1 MRGNRDIRETH
12 ARVLDVKTRARSVL
26 FRSREGTIITALGER
41 RFVLLEM
48 LAKAGG
54 RFEVGERVD
63 VDGRIQ
69 AVLGRLDPSRMSTAA
84 TQEVPRAIQG
94 IVTSCESR
102 FVGYLNTAGLVN
114 TQAHSIGMLPG
125 VGRALLK
132 VILKEREARPF
143 ESYADVEERTGW
155 RDPAENLVQRIRD
168 EMEGRT
174 GTRLFV
180 RG

>member
-1 MRGNRDIRETH
+1 LRGNRDIHETH
-12 ARVLDVKTRARSVL
+12 AYVLDVKSRARSVL

-48 LAKAGG
+48 LAKTGG
-54 RFEVGERVD
+54 IFEAGERVD
-63 VDGRIQ
+63 VDERIQ
-69 AVLGRLDPSRMSTAA
+69 AVLGRLDYSRISIAA
-84 TQEVPRAIQG
+84 AQEVPRAIEG
-94 IVTSCESR
+94 IVTSSESR

-125 VGRALLK
+125 VGKALLK
-132 VILKEREARPF
+132 VILSEREARPF
-143 ESYADVEERTGW
+143 TSYADVEERTGW

>member
-1 MRGNRDIRETH
+1 MRGNRDSRETH
-12 ARVLDVKTRARSVL
+12 AYVLDVKSRARSVL
-26 FRSREGTIITALGER
+26 FRSREGTIITALGEK

-48 LAKAGG
+48 LAKAGE

-63 VDGRIQ
+63 VDGRMQ
-69 AVLGRLDPSRMSTAA
+69 AVLGRLDYTRISTTA
-84 TQEVPRAIQG
+84 TQEVPRAIEG
-94 IVTSCESR
+94 VVESCESR
-102 FVGYLNTAGLVN
+102 FVKYLNTAGLVN
-114 TQAHSIGMLPG
+114 TQVHSIGMLPG

-132 VILKEREARPF
+132 VILSEREARPF
-143 ESYADVEERTGW
+143 TGYADIEERTGW